1 MGRCLLAVTVGRDI
15 HENRIALYSDT
26 CTRTIQ
32 QLSLQSS
39 PSTGLSHPTQP
50 VTATCYVDTV
60 SSAPVCVCV
69 CVRVFMAGTH
79 PMLRPV
85 VLLFL
90 ALLWGDCCNA
100 YSVSRL
106 VGSSRAERSRAERRV
121 TF

>member
-1 MGRCLLAVTVGRDI
+1 MGRFLLAVTVGRDI

-60 SSAPVCVCV
+60 SSALVCV

-79 PMLRPV
+79 LMLRPV

-90 ALLWGDCCNA
+90 ALLWGDCGNA